1 MAMQTIIIIDLD
13 FTGYEPSLSP
23 HEFSNLSST
32 LSERAQGV
40 LYNLAT
46 THRYGI
52 PYEQSITELPAVSS
66 TVIAFPQIKI
76 HRKLDKTIRY
86 KRAAAFPRQHEPWTP
101 VKYHPDN
108 TYQTQT
114 PSSQTERNKPS
125 VGSSHP
131 RSPGA
136 KSPRHD
142 DHSHRGCS

>member
-32 LSERAQGV
+32 LSEWAQGV

-76 HRKLDKTIRY
+76 HR
-86 KRAAAFPRQHEPWTP
+86 
-101 VKYHPDN
+101 
-108 TYQTQT
+108 
-114 PSSQTERNKPS
+114 SSTKP
-125 VGSSHP
+125 
-131 RSPGA
+131 
-136 KSPRHD
+136 
-142 DHSHRGCS
+142 